1 MKEKS
6 DKYKRYRKKKKQ
18 INYQKM
24 KALFLLSAL
33 LLFVILCIVIF
44 FPRGSNNEIRRF
56 TTSGICGSIKVPAVY
71 RLPLG
76 SDLGSLIMK
85 AEGITFN
92 ADIRNIDLNH
102 IIKQDSIYHIPSRK
116 RKRKLKDIIDNSDT
130 ITFNPPVE
138 GEEYSFLYVGFPALY
153 FLINYYPEMKRINVV
168 YIPQSTIMLSN
179 EYRLIDVFFTLGI
192 DPTIDILEKQLKRR
206 IDYYFIQDRN
216 SFIGMIDEL
225 DGLTIPADTTYAR
238 AYGLRTGKQVLDGF
252 LTWEYIRFIDPDS
265 YRAKD
270 RANGMATLENLELET
285 KNIELAYDIRQMRQ
299 KKVIS
304 ILYSKFKSL
313 NYVDKT
319 KMITAIIKMFNYNS
333 DVPVELALELLPTL
347 RTGTTL
353 QFGTLPG
360 YYKSEG
366 DNVFYFPYE
375 NGVETKKKSESLK
388 VLESANR
395 KTKQIIY

>member
-6 DKYKRYRKKKKQ
+6 GKYKRYRKKKKR
-18 INYQKM
+18 IDYRKM

-33 LLFVILCIVIF
+33 LFVILCIVIL
-44 FPRGSNNEIRRF
+44 FPKGSNNEIRRF
-56 TTSGICGSIKVPAVY
+56 TTSGICGSVKVPAVY
-71 RLPLG
+71 RLPIG

-92 ADIRNIDLNH
+92 ADIRNVDLSH
-102 IIKQDSIYHIPSRK
+102 IIQHDSIYHIPSRE
-116 RKRKLKDIIDNSDT
+116 RKRKLLDIIEDSEP
-130 ITFNPPVE
+130 ITFQPHVE
-138 GEEYSFLYVGFPALY
+138 GGEYSFLYVGFPALY
-153 FLINYYPEMKRINVV
+153 FLVTYYPEMKRINVV
-168 YIPQSTIMLSN
+168 YIPHSTIMLSN

-192 DPTIDILEKQLKRR
+192 EPTIDILEKQLKRR

-225 DGLTIPADTTYAR
+225 DGLTIPVDTTYAR

-252 LTWEYIRFIDPDS
+252 LSWEYIRFIDPDT

-270 RANGMATLENLELET
+270 RANGIATLENLELET

-313 NYVDKT
+313 NYVDKS
-319 KMITAIIKMFNYNS
+319 KMISAIIKMFNYNS

-347 RTGTTL
+347 RTDTKL

-360 YYKSEG
+360 YYQSEG

-388 VLESANR
+388 VLESANK
-395 KTKQIIY
+395 KTERIIY